1 MRKRSLFN
9 DDELSNSLKFYAE
22 RGISELKIG
31 LETFIGHRNRVVE
44 NLKLENDSLKSDV
57 SRLKSSLES
66 IRSEHE
72 EYEASMEDKIEHFKQ
87 IYDDKFQ
94 WLQNDRESLIQK
106 LRSKVS
112 KQTDDVILLDI
123 PQTKSHETRAIR
135 RLKEKLS
142 KRKEKLNMTLKRTR
156 ELSDLNIEKDKIIQV
171 KSKNI
176 EDLMLINKRYE
187 QKNEDLM
194 QKVDELE
201 LNSVKIEMLQTK
213 IEDQEVSLRNI
224 SKRNKALTA
233 ENEALVARLSYT
245 ESEQET
251 ITESQEKMIEDANVE
266 ITSLKFVE
274 NSLKEK
280 LETKCDEL
288 AYATEE
294 LEKIKEDRETKTLEI
309 DELKDKCHMI
319 DAKNT
324 ELADQQ
330 AELRTQN
337 QYINRENEDLKCDL
351 RKQVE
356 QNISTQT
363 LLVKLKETLKR
374 QETEIQNHKC
384 SSTRGNKRL
393 TKNKHKG
400 MEITLIDEDES
411 LSNST
416 NENANSQPSLYCK
429 ITPVVNIPPGIA
441 LETIID

>member
-233 ENEALVARLSYT
+233 ENEALVARLSYI

-309 DELKDKCHMI
+309 DELKDKCNMI
-319 DAKNT
+319 DSKNT

-384 SSTRGNKRL
+384 SSTRGNKRP

>member
-187 QKNEDLM
+187 QKN
-194 QKVDELE
+194 
-201 LNSVKIEMLQTK
+201 EMLQTK